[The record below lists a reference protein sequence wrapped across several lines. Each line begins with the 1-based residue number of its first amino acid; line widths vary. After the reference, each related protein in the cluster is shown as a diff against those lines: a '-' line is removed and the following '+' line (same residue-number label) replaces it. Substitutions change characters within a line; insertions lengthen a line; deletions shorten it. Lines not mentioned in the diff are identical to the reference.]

1 VLAPLLNDRAAWSAL
16 GDAVH
21 APPYKGPPRAPVLYI
36 KPRNTLA
43 AHEAVVPDAPDEFE
57 IGASLAMVI
66 ARCACRVP
74 EDEALGCVAGWT
86 LVADLSVPHGS
97 YYRPA
102 ARSKARD
109 GSCLIGPRVVPRDTL
124 QDPSAAV
131 LEVSVDGRPVH
142 TARTAGMV
150 RPAARLIADVTEF
163 MTLHAGDLL
172 LLGVAAGAPRVRA
185 GQSFA
190 VACGGIG
197 RLEGSIAP
205 AERTAP

>member
-1 VLAPLLNDRAAWSAL
+1 
-16 GDAVH
+16 
-21 APPYKGPPRAPVLYI
+21 VLYI

-43 AHEAVVPDAPDEFE
+43 GHRSVVPQASDEFE

-66 ARCACRVP
+66 ARSACRVP
-74 EDEALGCVAGWT
+74 EDRALDHVGGWT
-86 LVADLSVPHGS
+86 LVADLSVPHAS

-109 GSCLIGPRVVPRDTL
+109 GSCIIGPRVVPLDTL
-124 QDPSAAV
+124 NDPSAAV
-131 LEVSVDGRPVH
+131 LQVSVDGRPVH

-150 RPAARLIADVTEF
+150 RPAPRLIADITEF
-163 MTLHAGDLL
+163 MTLHPGDVL

-190 VACGGIG
+190 VECDRIG
-197 RLEGSIAP
+197 RLEGSIARS
-205 AERTAP
+205 EGKTA